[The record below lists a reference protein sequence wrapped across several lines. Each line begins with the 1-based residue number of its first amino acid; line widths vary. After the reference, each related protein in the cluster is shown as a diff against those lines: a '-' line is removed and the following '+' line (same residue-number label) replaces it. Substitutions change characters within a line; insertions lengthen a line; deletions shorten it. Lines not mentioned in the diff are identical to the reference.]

1 MSKDEFDSSR
11 VQTDVIH
18 ADGASNETSAVSPP
32 IWQTTTFR
40 AETSEHF
47 SEIASATHPTEFYTR
62 YGNPTHKQVEAIMT
76 RLEGGEAALV
86 ASSGMGAIFSAVMSL
101 VQSGDHVVAQ
111 RNLYPGSMTLL
122 GDLLPRW
129 GIECTFVDQTDMHA
143 LAAALRPNTK
153 LIYAETPTNPL
164 MQITDLRALAT
175 LARERGITTIVDNT
189 FATPVNQRPLEFGID
204 AVVHSATK
212 YLGGHHDLTAGV
224 IVASRSF
231 IERAWKFAI
240 VAGATLSPF
249 DGWLLLRGL
258 RTLGLRVERHNGNA
272 LALARMLESHR
283 GVERVFYPGLE
294 SHPQHDLARRQM
306 NGFTGILSVELSGGF
321 EVAEA
326 FIGKLKL
333 AQYAASLGGYETL
346 VVHPAAMWRQQVSV
360 ERQSDTGVSDS
371 LVRISVGLED
381 ERDLLDDFARA
392 LEQ

>member
-1 MSKDEFDSSR
+1 MSKDEFDSSE
-11 VQTDVIH
+11 VQTKVIH
-18 ADGASNETSAVSPP
+18 GDGSSNTTRAVSPP

-40 AETSEHF
+40 ADSSEHF
-47 SEIASATHPTEFYTR
+47 SEIAAATHPTEFYTR
-62 YGNPTHKQVEAIMT
+62 YGNPTHRQVEAIMAQ
-76 RLEGGEAALV
+76 LEGAETALV
-86 ASSGMGAIFSAVMSL
+86 TSSGMGAIFSAVMSL
-101 VQSGDHVVAQ
+101 LKSGDHVVAQ

-122 GDLLPRW
+122 NDLLPRW
-129 GIECTFVDQTDMHA
+129 GIECTFVDQTDMPA
-143 LAAALRPNTK
+143 LAEALRPNTR

-164 MQITDLRALAT
+164 MQITDLRAIAG
-175 LARERGITTIVDNT
+175 LARERGITTLVDNT
-189 FATPVNQRPLEFGID
+189 FATPVNQRPLEYGID

-224 IVASRSF
+224 IVASQSF

-258 RTLGLRVERHNGNA
+258 RTLGLRVERHNSNA
-272 LALARMLESHR
+272 LALARMLEAHTA
-283 GVERVFYPGLE
+283 VEAVNYPGLE
-294 SHPQHDLARRQM
+294 SHPQFDLARRQM
-306 NGFTGILSVELSGGF
+306 SGFTGILSVELRGGF
-321 EVAEA
+321 ESAEA
-326 FIGKLKL
+326 FIGKLRL

-360 ERQSDTGVSDS
+360 EQQSDTGVSDS

-392 LEQ
+392 LER